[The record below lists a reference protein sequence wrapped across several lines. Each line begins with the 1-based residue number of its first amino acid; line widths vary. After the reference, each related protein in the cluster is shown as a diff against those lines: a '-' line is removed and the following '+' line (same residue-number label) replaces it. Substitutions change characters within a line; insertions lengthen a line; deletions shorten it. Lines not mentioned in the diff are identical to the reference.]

1 MRIAVFGGT
10 GRTGRHVVTQALAA
24 GHEVRVVVRTRIP
37 PGGSAGTTGSP
48 PSWGASNR
56 RYRWRRWSGAPAP

>member
-24 GHEVRVVVRTRIP
+24 GHEVRVLVRSETL
-37 PGGSAGTTGSP
+37 PGGSTDTTDSP
-48 PSWGASNR
+48 P
-56 RYRWRRWSGAPAP
+56 